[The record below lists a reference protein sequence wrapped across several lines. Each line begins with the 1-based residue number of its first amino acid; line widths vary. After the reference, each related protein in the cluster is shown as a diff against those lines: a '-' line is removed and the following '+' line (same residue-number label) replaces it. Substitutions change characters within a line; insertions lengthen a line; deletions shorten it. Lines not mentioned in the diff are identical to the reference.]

1 VRRTTAFL
9 MLLFVGAGSSAL
21 ADEPAVPA
29 DQIQPAP
36 AAAATSATSSASVT
50 SSAPVAPAASVK
62 AEAASN
68 SDVTAAQLKA
78 FRQAGYKPEVH
89 NGQTIFCRREA
100 QLGTRFESKVC
111 GTAADIARSTANSQ
125 ELAERIQTKA
135 FVKAPGSP

>member
-29 DQIQPAP
+29 DQVQPAP
-36 AAAATSATSSASVT
+36 AAAATSAT

-68 SDVTAAQLKA
+68 SDVTAAQMKA

-111 GTAADIARSTANSQ
+111 GTATDIARSTANSQ

>member
-1 VRRTTAFL
+1 VRRTTVFL

-29 DQIQPAP
+29 DQVQPAP
-36 AAAATSATSSASVT
+36 AAAATPAA

-68 SDVTAAQLKA
+68 SDVTPAQMKA
-78 FRQAGYKPEVH
+78 FRQAGYKPEVR
-89 NGQTIFCRREA
+89 NGQTLFCRKEA
-100 QLGTRFESKVC
+100 QLGTRFESKTC